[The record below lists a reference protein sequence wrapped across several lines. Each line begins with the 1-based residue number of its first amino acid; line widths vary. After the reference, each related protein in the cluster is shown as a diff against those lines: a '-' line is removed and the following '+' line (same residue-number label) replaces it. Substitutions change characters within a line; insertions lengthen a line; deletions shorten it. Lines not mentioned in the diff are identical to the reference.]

1 MGKKA
6 QGAQTH
12 HYVPK
17 FVLRN
22 FCAYPEKEQVN
33 VFAKDDSRN
42 FPTSIDNIMAE
53 RRFNDF
59 LVDEEFYATYEP
71 AISDLE
77 SAVLPRY
84 QRVLDERQLC
94 HTADEKAELGLLI
107 AFQFL
112 RTRSQRNWF
121 LQMERHLAEMAER
134 MGARPEDIEGY
145 SPLTEGGLTIQHN
158 EFMKD
163 ALPQFANIIASKDFA
178 LLAAP
183 EDRTFYLGDNPVALH
198 NSIPSPSPLYG
209 NIGIGLPGIEIYLPL
224 SYDLLLAAWC
234 PSIASNHRESVAEL
248 DRMLATIM
256 LSPVAWNHNDPAQKA
271 MLEKARGQ
279 RAEAKNRI
287 DAIEN
292 GKPIPLIDENM
303 DFHNSMA
310 LAFAR
315 HFVVC
320 RDSDF
325 ELARRWMND
334 NPGHT
339 GNMIK
344 FG

>member
-1 MGKKA
+1 MAKQT

-22 FCAYPEKEQVN
+22 FCPDPDKGQVN

-59 LVDEEFYATYEP
+59 LVDEEFYATFEP
-71 AISDLE
+71 AISNLE

-94 HTADEKAELGLLI
+94 HTAEEKAELGLLV

-112 RTRSQRNWF
+112 RTRSHRNWL
-121 LQMERHLAEMAER
+121 LQMEKHLVEKAES

-145 SPLTEGGLTIQHN
+145 SPPTKGSLTIQHN
-158 EFMKD
+158 QFMKG
-163 ALPQFANIIASKDFA
+163 ALLQYAHIIASKDFA

-224 SYDLLLAAWC
+224 SSDLLLAAWC
-234 PSIASNHRESVAEL
+234 PSIAGKHRESVAEL
-248 DRMLATIM
+248 DRVLATIT
-256 LSPVAWNHNDPAQKA
+256 LSPTAWNHNDPEQKA

-279 RAEAKNRI
+279 RVEAKDRI

-292 GKPIPLIDENM
+292 GTPIPLTDENM
-303 DFHNSMA
+303 DFHNSMT

-315 HFVVC
+315 KFIVC
-320 RDSDF
+320 RNGNFD
-325 ELARRWMND
+325 LARRWMQD

-339 GNMIK
+339 GSIIK